1 MMIEQSLGSSSKL
14 YILLTIFLRFTF
26 TSQKVVI
33 EGEEDDRNP
42 QVRWSWKETQTIVN
56 FPNPCNALAVA
67 HLSGCC

>member
-1 MMIEQSLGSSSKL
+1 M
-14 YILLTIFLRFTF
+14 
-26 TSQKVVI
+26 I

-67 HLSGCC
+67 HLSGCCWLWISETGTDLVDASSGYNFPYGLVV